1 MIIKV
6 TILGCAGYT
15 TRAGSGSAFSF
26 GRASNAGSQSRSYSA
41 TKGRGKHYTA
51 GAATTVWDKVVRI
64 WGEDEING
72 GDVAK
77 ADGVFASEFASSYI
91 HSNQLQKIYI
101 YNILLGCRCSR

>member
-51 GAATTVWDKVVRI
+51 GAATTV
-64 WGEDEING
+64 
-72 GDVAK
+72 
-77 ADGVFASEFASSYI
+77 
-91 HSNQLQKIYI
+91 
-101 YNILLGCRCSR
+101 